1 MAASGYHRKSMQ
13 FRSDS
18 LTTAKSIYRK
28 GGFGS
33 AASRRSVLHF
43 KTEGR
48 IAHPSRSAG
57 DFDPA
62 FVHRKSI
69 QPAPGRNDAD
79 FFAAWCNAVVRR
91 LYLNQLPRFIK
102 SGAFLL
108 RGSLYRRTLKSARN
122 KPLATISKPTSQPH
136 GAMPHRNACPFSL
149 LQRRHASGNLHV
161 PGAAGVIVK

>member
-1 MAASGYHRKSMQ
+1 MQ

-33 AASRRSVLHF
+33 AANRRSVLHF
-43 KTEGR
+43 KLKAGSRTPADRLEISIR
-48 IAHPSRSAG
+48 PSFIVNPYSQRRAG
-57 DFDPA
+57 MML
-62 FVHRKSI
+62 I
-69 QPAPGRNDAD
+69 

-108 RGSLYRRTLKSARN
+108 RGSLYRRTLKSARS
-122 KPLATISKPTSQPH
+122 KPLATISKSTSQQH